1 MRILALETVT
11 RRGSVALW
19 DDGAIHAR
27 AGDDARTHGVR
38 LPGEILTLLAD
49 AGCSLADVDLFAIV
63 SGPGSFTG
71 LRVGIASIQGLALAG
86 HRRVVP
92 IPTLEAMA
100 ESWRLRVPGSAPW
113 SGEPSGSPTAPG
125 PEGPGLHPAVVHPT
139 VVVPC
144 LDGQRG
150 DVFFAAWEMV
160 GVAPIEESRE
170 IIPAA
175 VAKPE
180 ELVHRLKGMAASL
193 LVLVGDGALRHP
205 EAFAGLGAGLWQ
217 APGTLAETAVRMAA
231 RRSDS
236 AVSPHALRPLYIRRP
251 DAELARERAGL
262 V

>member
-19 DDGAIHAR
+19 DDGAVHAR
-27 AGDDARTHGVR
+27 AGDDARTHGAR

-49 AGCSLADVDLFAIV
+49 EGRSLADIDLFAVV

-100 ESWRLRVPGSAPW
+100 ESWRTLNGQQTTGIRHQATDKRPHLGTR
-113 SGEPSGSPTAPG
+113 E
-125 PEGPGLHPAVVHPT
+125 PT

-150 DVFFAAWEMV
+150 DVFFGAWEMIGDV
-160 GVAPIEESRE
+160 PVEESRE
-170 IIPAA
+170 IIAA
-175 VAKPE
+175 GVAKPE
-180 ELVHRLKGMAASL
+180 ELVDRLKGIASRS

-205 EAFAGLGAGLWQ
+205 EAFVGLGADVWQ
-217 APGTLAETAVRMAA
+217 PPNTLAEMAARMAA
-231 RRSDS
+231 RRTAS

-251 DAELARERAGL
+251 DAELARERAGFI
-262 V
+262 